1 MEKLNDYQLAHESA
15 DEQSSPAA
23 QMLALSELERGA
35 SADGEKILE
44 RVNPLHHVRTRLMA
58 VVGQV
63 EMTVGELMAAKEHQV
78 VRLDSSIDQAIDLLL
93 DGRVVARG
101 QLVAVDENFA
111 VRITELP
118 IPLKV

>member
-1 MEKLNDYQLAHESA
+1 MEKPNDSQLAHESA
-15 DEQSSPAA
+15 DEQHSPAA
-23 QMLALSELERGA
+23 QMLALSALEQGA
-35 SADGEKILE
+35 STEGKPILE
-44 RVNPLHHVRTRLMA
+44 RTNPLHHVKTRLMA

-63 EMTVGELMAAKEHQV
+63 DMTVGELMAAREHQV
-78 VRLDSSIDQAIDLLL
+78 VRLDSGIDQAIDLLL

-101 QLVAVDENFA
+101 QLVAVDEHFA